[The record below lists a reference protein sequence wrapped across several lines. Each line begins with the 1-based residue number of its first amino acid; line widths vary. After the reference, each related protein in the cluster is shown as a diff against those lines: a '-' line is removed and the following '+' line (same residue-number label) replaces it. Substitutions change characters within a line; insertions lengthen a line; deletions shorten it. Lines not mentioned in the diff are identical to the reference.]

1 MTALCIAVGLTLL
14 ACLFVVGFGVRAAL
28 DFCAEME
35 RDRRVEYRITPRLS
49 RPEPKWIGRTGQ

>member
-35 RDRRVEYRITPRLS
+35 RDRRNRYRIEPHLS
-49 RPEPKWIGRTGQ
+49 RTEPKWIGRAAR